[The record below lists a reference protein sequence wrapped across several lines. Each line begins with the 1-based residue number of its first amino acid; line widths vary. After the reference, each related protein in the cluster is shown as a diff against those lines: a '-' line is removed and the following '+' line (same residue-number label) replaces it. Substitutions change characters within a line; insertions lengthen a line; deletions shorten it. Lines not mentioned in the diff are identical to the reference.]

1 MDWPTQIMQAFG
13 YPGILFVVLIE
24 NLFPPI
30 PSEIVLPFAGFMT
43 TRGSLTLFGVLT
55 AATLGSVLG
64 AIALYWVGQSVGRDR
79 IYHIAARFGRILR
92 VSERD
97 VRRSEDWFQRYG
109 TWTVFFCRMVPIMR
123 SLISI
128 PAGLVRMNLWVFI
141 AYTAVG
147 SLLWNLLLVGVGAA
161 LGTAWPMV
169 TTWVGYYQN
178 AVLVGVVGILA
189 VAGCLR
195 LYKKSSH

>member
-13 YPGILFVVLIE
+13 YPGILLVVLIE

-64 AIALYWVGQSVGRDR
+64 AIALYWVGQWVGRER
-79 IYHIAARFGRILR
+79 IYHIAARFGRILS
-92 VSERD
+92 VSETD